1 MSDNELD
8 AELLALAGDDS
19 SDDERSDNRQAQPS
33 SPFEHAAL
41 SSEPDRSPPRRS
53 LAQKPKSRSSAASAP
68 RRRRKDDSEEEGEAS
83 AASSPRSLGS
93 AAMDESDSEDGVDFD
108 QEAPLYPIEGKFRS
122 EADRAE
128 VMAMTEIRRE
138 EILAERA
145 AEVERRVQ
153 DLQLKKILQQRKREQ
168 AGADKRKRKAAAANL
183 DDDDQRKSSRPK
195 VKASGPLEAYKRERE
210 MKGQQRNRGDERRRD
225 RSPSRD
231 DMDSDRDAEGDS
243 EVEWDEKPRAAAA
256 AAARDDA
263 PAALRDFERAR
274 IGRTNF
280 ARVCFYPTFETSVRN
295 CYARVSIGVNRD
307 TGAPQYRMAQ
317 IKSFTSGKPYQM
329 EGLNGKP
336 FVTDQYAVVAH
347 GKAEKE
353 WPFIACSDSSFTEAE
368 FERFK
373 AAQSADSLRLPSKK
387 ALVAKLDDIHSLL
400 EYQWTDE
407 DIQRKINRTNALQA
421 KFANYGREK
430 IEKRRE
436 EAASRG
442 DDTTVAKCD
451 AELAALGSGS
461 GAAKAAQAAAN
472 AAKQNGK
479 LAQQERLA
487 ALNRAN
493 RKANSEDVR
502 KAQLAEKRVLQKA
515 REEAAA
521 KARREAEA
529 AKEKLLAVPDDLFGD
544 ASDISRTGTPANG
557 TSGTSTPINEKLKK
571 TTLGGFKKKPKDEDI
586 IADMDLGIDIDI

>member
-19 SDDERSDNRQAQPS
+19 SDDERTDNRAAQRS
-33 SPFEHAAL
+33 SPFEHAAQ
-41 SSEPDRSPPRRS
+41 SSEPDRSPPRRGV
-53 LAQKPKSRSSAASAP
+53 AQKPKGRSSAAAT

-83 AASSPRSLGS
+83 PASSPRSLGS
-93 AAMDESDSEDGVDFD
+93 AAMDESDSEDGADFD
-108 QEAPLYPIEGKFRS
+108 QDAPLYPIEGKFRS
-122 EADRAE
+122 EFDRAE
-128 VMAMTEIRRE
+128 VMGMTEIRRE

-168 AGADKRKRKAAAANL
+168 AGADKRKRKAAAADL
-183 DDDDQRKSSRPK
+183 DDEDQRKSSRPK

-210 MKGQQRNRGDERRRD
+210 MKGQQRNREDDRRRD

-231 DMDSDRDAEGDS
+231 DGDSDRDADGDS
-243 EVEWDEKPRAAAA
+243 EVEWDEKPRAAAS
-256 AAARDDA
+256 REEA
-263 PAALRDFERAR
+263 PATLRDYERAR

-280 ARVCFYPTFETSVRN
+280 AKVCFYPTFETSLKG
-295 CYARVSIGVNRD
+295 CYTRVSIGVNRE

-317 IKSFTSGKPYQM
+317 IKSFATGKPYQM

-353 WPFIACSDSSFTEAE
+353 WPFVACSDGSFTEIE
-368 FERFK
+368 FERYK
-373 AAQSADSLRLPSKK
+373 TALSSDNLRLPSKK
-387 ALVAKLDDIHSLL
+387 VLVAKLDDIHSLL

-421 KFANYGREK
+421 KFADYGREK
-430 IEKRRE
+430 IKKRRE

-442 DDTTVAKCD
+442 DDTTVARCD
-451 AELAALGSGS
+451 AELASLSSGGSS
-461 GAAKAAQAAAN
+461 KAQAAAN

-502 KAQLAEKRVLQKA
+502 KAQLAEKRVIQKA

-529 AKEKLLAVPDDLFGD
+529 AKAKLLSVPDDLFGD

-557 TSGTSTPINEKLKK
+557 TASAGNVTPLPDKMKK
-571 TTLGGFKKKPKDEDI
+571 TTLGGFKKKARDEDI

>member
-1 MSDNELD
+1 
-8 AELLALAGDDS
+8 
-19 SDDERSDNRQAQPS
+19 
-33 SPFEHAAL
+33 
-41 SSEPDRSPPRRS
+41 
-53 LAQKPKSRSSAASAP
+53 
-68 RRRRKDDSEEEGEAS
+68 
-83 AASSPRSLGS
+83 
-93 AAMDESDSEDGVDFD
+93 
-108 QEAPLYPIEGKFRS
+108 
-122 EADRAE
+122 
-128 VMAMTEIRRE
+128 
-138 EILAERA
+138 
-145 AEVERRVQ
+145 
-153 DLQLKKILQQRKREQ
+153 
-168 AGADKRKRKAAAANL
+168 
-183 DDDDQRKSSRPK
+183 
-195 VKASGPLEAYKRERE
+195 
-210 MKGQQRNRGDERRRD
+210 
-225 RSPSRD
+225 
-231 DMDSDRDAEGDS
+231 
-243 EVEWDEKPRAAAA
+243 
-256 AAARDDA
+256 
-263 PAALRDFERAR
+263 
-274 IGRTNF
+274 
-280 ARVCFYPTFETSVRN
+280 
-295 CYARVSIGVNRD
+295 
-307 TGAPQYRMAQ
+307 
-317 IKSFTSGKPYQM
+317 M

-353 WPFIACSDSSFTEAE
+353 WPFIACSDSSFTETE

-373 AAQSADSLRLPSKK
+373 AALATDSLRLPSKK
-387 ALVAKLDDIHSLL
+387 ALVTKLDDIHALL

-442 DDTTVAKCD
+442 DEATVAKCD
-451 AELAALGSGS
+451 AELAALGSGNS
-461 GAAKAAQAAAN
+461 AAKAAQAAAN

-502 KAQLAEKRVLQKA
+502 KAQLAEKRIIQKA

-529 AKEKLLAVPDDLFGD
+529 AKEKQLAVPDDLFGD

-557 TSGTSTPINEKLKK
+557 TGTSTPINEKLKK

>member
-19 SDDERSDNRQAQPS
+19 SDDERTDNRQPQPS

-41 SSEPDRSPPRRS
+41 SSENDRSPPRRANATKS
-53 LAQKPKSRSSAASAP
+53 KSRSAAAP

-93 AAMDESDSEDGVDFD
+93 AAMDESDSEDGLDFD
-108 QEAPLYPIEGKFRS
+108 QDAPLYPIEGKFRS

-168 AGADKRKRKAAAANL
+168 AGADKRKRKAAAADL

-231 DMDSDRDAEGDS
+231 DADSDRDAEGDS
-243 EVEWDEKPRAAAA
+243 EVEWDDKPRAA

-280 ARVCFYPTFETSVRN
+280 ARVCFYPTFESSIRN

-317 IKSFTSGKPYQM
+317 IKSFASGKPYQM
-329 EGLNGKP
+329 EGVNGKP

-387 ALVAKLDDIHSLL
+387 ALVSKLDDIHSLL

-461 GAAKAAQAAAN
+461 GAAKAAQAAAT
-472 AAKQNGK
+472 AKQNGK

-502 KAQLAEKRVLQKA
+502 KAQLAEKRILQKA

-557 TSGTSTPINEKLKK
+557 TGNVTPVNDKLKK

>member
-1 MSDNELD
+1 MTAILCIG
-8 AELLALAGDDS
+8 ALL
-19 SDDERSDNRQAQPS
+19 
-33 SPFEHAAL
+33 
-41 SSEPDRSPPRRS
+41 
-53 LAQKPKSRSSAASAP
+53 
-68 RRRRKDDSEEEGEAS
+68 
-83 AASSPRSLGS
+83 
-93 AAMDESDSEDGVDFD
+93 
-108 QEAPLYPIEGKFRS
+108 
-122 EADRAE
+122 
-128 VMAMTEIRRE
+128 
-138 EILAERA
+138 ILP
-145 AEVERRVQ
+145 
-153 DLQLKKILQQRKREQ
+153 
-168 AGADKRKRKAAAANL
+168 G
-183 DDDDQRKSSRPK
+183 
-195 VKASGPLEAYKRERE
+195 
-210 MKGQQRNRGDERRRD
+210 
-225 RSPSRD
+225 
-231 DMDSDRDAEGDS
+231 
-243 EVEWDEKPRAAAA
+243 
-256 AAARDDA
+256 
-263 PAALRDFERAR
+263 
-274 IGRTNF
+274 
-280 ARVCFYPTFETSVRN
+280 
-295 CYARVSIGVNRD
+295 
-307 TGAPQYRMAQ
+307 
-317 IKSFTSGKPYQM
+317 FTSGKPYQM

-387 ALVAKLDDIHSLL
+387 ALVSKLDDIHSLL

-407 DIQRKINRTNALQA
+407 DIQKKINRTNALQA

-521 KARREAEA
+521 KARREAEG

-557 TSGTSTPINEKLKK
+557 MSGTSTPINEKLKK

>member
-1 MSDNELD
+1 
-8 AELLALAGDDS
+8 LLT
-19 SDDERSDNRQAQPS
+19 
-33 SPFEHAAL
+33 
-41 SSEPDRSPPRRS
+41 
-53 LAQKPKSRSSAASAP
+53 
-68 RRRRKDDSEEEGEAS
+68 
-83 AASSPRSLGS
+83 
-93 AAMDESDSEDGVDFD
+93 
-108 QEAPLYPIEGKFRS
+108 I
-122 EADRAE
+122 
-128 VMAMTEIRRE
+128 
-138 EILAERA
+138 
-145 AEVERRVQ
+145 
-153 DLQLKKILQQRKREQ
+153 
-168 AGADKRKRKAAAANL
+168 
-183 DDDDQRKSSRPK
+183 
-195 VKASGPLEAYKRERE
+195 SG
-210 MKGQQRNRGDERRRD
+210 
-225 RSPSRD
+225 
-231 DMDSDRDAEGDS
+231 
-243 EVEWDEKPRAAAA
+243 
-256 AAARDDA
+256 
-263 PAALRDFERAR
+263 
-274 IGRTNF
+274 
-280 ARVCFYPTFETSVRN
+280 
-295 CYARVSIGVNRD
+295 
-307 TGAPQYRMAQ
+307 
-317 IKSFTSGKPYQM
+317 FTSGKPYQM
-329 EGLNGKP
+329 EGVNGKP

-353 WPFIACSDSSFTEAE
+353 WPFIACSDSSFTDAE
-368 FERFK
+368 FDRFK
-373 AAQSADSLRLPSKK
+373 AAQAADSLRLPSKK

-461 GAAKAAQAAAN
+461 GAAKAAAN

-521 KARREAEA
+521 KTRREAEA
-529 AKEKLLAVPDDLFGD
+529 AREKLLAVPDDLFGD
-544 ASDISRTGTPANG
+544 ASDISRIGTPSNG
-557 TSGTSTPINEKLKK
+557 AISAGNSTPINEKLKK